1 MVDVS
6 DLKNF
11 YRSAYGKAVY
21 LEVSKLLKEFL
32 LPNPSKRL
40 FVGFGVPYTKQYN
53 GLLLMLAH
61 MGIYAWPN
69 QPDNCSALTYEHQ
82 WPFSDQEFD
91 EIILLH
97 GLEYSQNANEL
108 IDESFRCLKSEGK
121 LIVIT
126 PNRRGVWAH
135 NDKTP
140 LGFGKP
146 YSLTQ
151 LVNILNKKSFMIVN
165 VKRALYKLPF
175 GKIWG
180 RLFAALFEVIAKG
193 VLQKFSGL
201 VGVVAIK
208 QVYSG
213 VTVNKQSHVFKEFT
227 APRPIKIT

>member
-1 MVDVS
+1 MVDIS

-11 YRSAYGKAVY
+11 YRSAYGKVVY
-21 LEVSKLLKEFL
+21 SEISKLLKEFL
-32 LPNPSKRL
+32 TPDNASKRL
-40 FVGFGVPYTKQYN
+40 FIGFGVPYVQQHD
-53 GLLLMLAH
+53 GLLLMPAH

-69 QPDNCSALTYEHQ
+69 QLDNCAALTYENQ
-82 WPFSDQEFD
+82 WPFADQEFD

-97 GLEYSQNANEL
+97 GLEYSHNSNEL
-108 IDESFRCLKSEGK
+108 IDESFRCLKAEGK

-140 LGFGKP
+140 LGFGQP

-151 LVNILNKKSFMIVN
+151 LVNMLNKKSFMIVN

-175 GKIWG
+175 EKICG
-180 RLFAALFEVIAKG
+180 RLFSTLFEAVAKRS
-193 VLQKFSGL
+193 LQKFSGL

-208 QVYSG
+208 QVYSV
-213 VTVNKQSHVFKEFT
+213 VTVKKQHRVLKEL
-227 APRPIKIT
+227 AVPQAN